1 MVVDKIFY
9 NRASANKLG
18 WTPSWFGADEFDD
31 ELIRKIKAFQHKND
45 LDTDGLVGPKTFAR
59 VYTHREAAHEM
70 LVDKINGVE
79 TPPKNTIVCNGKLV
93 EIDWDKVENLRSPKG
108 LPLPEDN
115 YKQVAVDRIPQ
126 MIITHWDVCL
136 SAKSCHRVLN
146 KRGISS
152 HFVIDN
158 DGTIYQMV
166 DTQHIAWHAPP
177 ANNVSIGIDL
187 SNAFYTKYQR
197 IYRKRGFGNRPV
209 LEDSMVH
216 GRKLPAH
223 LGYYPAQ
230 IEAYKALVKALCEH
244 YDIPLQCPKDAA
256 GLLWRTV
263 FGDITRK
270 KFQGVAC
277 HYHITKNKIDTAGL
291 PLVEILEDIRNS

>member
-1 MVVDKIFY
+1 MVADKIFY
-9 NRASANKLG
+9 NRASADKLG
-18 WTPSWFGADEFDD
+18 WTPAWFDTDEFDD
-31 ELIRKIKAFQHKND
+31 KLIEKIKVFQRKYD
-45 LDTDGLVGPKTFAR
+45 LKVDGLVGPKTFGR

-70 LVDKINGVE
+70 LCDKLRNSAE
-79 TPPKNTIVCNGKLV
+79 TPKNTIVCNGELV
-93 EIDWDKVENLRSPKG
+93 EIGWDKVVSIRNLKA
-108 LPLPEDN
+108 LVLPEEN
-115 YKQVAVDRIPQ
+115 YKKVAGDRIPQ

-166 DTQHIAWHAPP
+166 DTQHVAWHAPP
-177 ANNVSIGIDL
+177 VNNISIGIDL

-209 LEDSMVH
+209 LEDSIVH

-230 IEAYKALVKALCEH
+230 IEAYKALLKTLCKH

-263 FGDITRK
+263 FGDVTRK

-277 HYHITKNKIDTAGL
+277 HYHVTKNKIDTAGL
-291 PLVEILEDIRNS
+291 PLVEILEDIGNS